1 LKSSARRANRD
12 AKSRQNSASILSSQP
27 KTFPNAALQLH
38 RARCAGQEATGL
50 VDAPST
56 NDAIGQLRQA
66 GYFPT
71 SRLRGRTARRG
82 GEKDPRT
89 RRQERPVAA
98 KTKSKG
104 IVLWEKKTIKPKI
117 LMVFTRQLATLIDA
131 GLPLLRGLNVL
142 SKQERDPVL
151 KKTID
156 QLSDGVQGG
165 STFSESLAQHPRI
178 FDKLYVNMVKAGELG
193 GVLELVLNRLAEFQE
208 KAQKVKNKVVAAMI
222 YPAIV
227 LFLALGIMT
236 FLLIYIVP
244 KFQQIFHDM
253 LGDKPLP
260 AITQFVIDVSNGFKE
275 HWLLIIGGV
284 AAFIAGYKF
293 VSRTPRGR
301 ELIDGF
307 KLRIPLF
314 GDLNRKT
321 AISRFSRTLGTL
333 VTSGVPILQALNITR
348 ETAGNVV
355 IANAIMQVHDSVK
368 EGESIVQPLE
378 ASGAFPPMVI
388 SMIDVGEETGQLPEM
403 LLKIA
408 EVYDDEVDNAVAG
421 LTSMLEPIM
430 IVLLAVV
437 VGTIVIAL
445 FMPLISII
453 GGLQQ
458 QS

>member
-1 LKSSARRANRD
+1 MPRFNYIALDAR
-12 AKSRQNSASILSSQP
+12 
-27 KTFPNAALQLH
+27 
-38 RARCAGQEATGL
+38 GQESSGL
-50 VDAPST
+50 LEAVSS

-71 SRLRGRTARRG
+71 SVYEEGQGGVAEKKARKKA
-82 GEKDPRT
+82 EIAAPAAPRM
-89 RRQERPVAA
+89 
-98 KTKSKG
+98 KSKG
-104 IVLWEKKTIKPKI
+104 IVIYQRKTVKTKV

-131 GLPLLRGLNVL
+131 GLPLLRGLHVL
-142 SKQERDPVL
+142 AKQERDVVL
-151 KKTID
+151 NTTIN
-156 QLSDGVQGG
+156 QLADSVQGG
-165 STFSESLAQHPRI
+165 ATFSEALAQHPKI
-178 FDKLYVNMVKAGELG
+178 FNKLFINMVKAGELG
-193 GVLELVLNRLAEFQE
+193 GVLELVLGRLAEFQE

-227 LFLALGIMT
+227 LVLAFGIMA
-236 FLLIYIVP
+236 FLLVFIVP
-244 KFQQIFHDM
+244 KFEAIFHDM

-260 AITQFVIDVSNGFKE
+260 WITRFVINVSDIFKD
-275 HWLLIIGGV
+275 HWLILLGAIALLV
-284 AAFIAGYKF
+284 AAYKF
-293 VSRTPRGR
+293 VGRTSQGR
-301 ELIDGF
+301 TLIDRI
-307 KLRIPLF
+307 KLRAPLF
-314 GDLNRKT
+314 GDLVRKS

-355 IANAIMQVHDSVK
+355 IADAITQVHDSVK
-368 EGESIVQPLE
+368 EGESIVHPLE
-378 ASGAFPPMVI
+378 ASAAFPPMVI

-430 IVLLAVV
+430 IVFLALI

-458 QS
+458 QT